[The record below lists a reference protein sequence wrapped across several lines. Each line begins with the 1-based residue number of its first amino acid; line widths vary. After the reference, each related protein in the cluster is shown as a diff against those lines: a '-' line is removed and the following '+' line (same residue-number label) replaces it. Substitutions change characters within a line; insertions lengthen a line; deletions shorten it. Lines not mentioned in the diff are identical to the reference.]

1 VVGRAGPFVRAA
13 SYPSYGEAFQRQ
25 VRPDFVN
32 LFEAVAQAAWRDLYV
47 NRIGAYRDLL
57 K

>member
-1 VVGRAGPFVRAA
+1 MTSFGPVVSVIPAQA
-13 SYPSYGEAFQRQ
+13 
-25 VRPDFVN
+25 RPDFVN
-32 LFEAVAQAAWRDLYV
+32 LFEAVAEAAWRDLYV